1 MHNIIIEYQKIA
13 NLIDDYASNQPSK
26 FRTRNWV
33 EINDES
39 RGAYNVNSQIKFK
52 TTMLKSSL
60 RDYSDAYILVKGT
73 ISVNNTVAQ
82 GAAANNINKKV
93 IFKNCAPFTN
103 CISEVNNTQI
113 DNAKDID
120 IVMPMYNLI
129 EYSDNY
135 AKTTGILWQYCK
147 DIPARDNNNNVI
159 AFDANNLTD
168 SFNFKVK
175 ITGQTG
181 DDGTKYVEI
190 MVPLKYLS
198 NFWRT
203 LEMPLINC
211 EVNLILTWSTT
222 CVIISVIVANQA
234 ATFEITDTKLYLLVV
249 TLSTQENTKFF
260 QLLKSGFKRVI
271 NWNKYLSKPE
281 LLPQNQNLNHLVEPS
296 FQGVNRLFVLAFEN
310 DNDRTSDDEYYLPT
324 VEIKDYN
331 IVINGENFFDQPI
344 KNNKVTY
351 DNIRKI
357 ATGQGNDYT
366 TGCFLDYPYFANTY
380 KMIAVDLSKQQ
391 ALDADP
397 RAIQQINFT
406 ANLDRAGNTRVY
418 FIIEEAKETILD
430 FSQGTV
436 KVL

>member
-1 MHNIIIEYQKIA
+1 MEYQKIA
-13 NLIDDYASNQPSK
+13 NLIDDYTSNQPSK

-39 RGAYNVNSQIKFK
+39 RGAYNINSQIKFK

-60 RDYSDAYILVKGT
+60 CDYWDAYILVKGT
-73 ISVNNTVAQ
+73 ISVNNTAAQ
-82 GAAANNINKKV
+82 GAAANNTNKKV
-93 IFKNCAPFTN
+93 IFKNCALFTN
-103 CISEVNNTQI
+103 CISEINNTQI

-129 EYSDNY
+129 EYKNNY
-135 AKTTGILWQYCK
+135 AKTTGSLWQYCK
-147 DIPARDNNNNVI
+147 DIPALN
-159 AFDANNLTD
+159 ANDEITEFTAGNITD
-168 SFNFKVK
+168 PLNFKVK
-175 ITGQTG
+175 ITGGTG
-181 DDGTKYVEI
+181 NNGRKDAEI

-211 EVNLILTWSTT
+211 EVNLILTWSST
-222 CVIISVIVANQA
+222 CVLIATNTPNQN
-234 ATFEITDTKLYLLVV
+234 ATFAITDTKLYVPVV

-260 QLLKSGFKRVI
+260 QQLKSGFKRVI
-271 NWNKYLSKPE
+271 NWNKSLSKAE
-281 LLPQNQNLNHLVEPS
+281 LLAQNPNLNHLVEPN

-310 DNDRTSDDEYYLPT
+310 DDDRTSDDKYYLPT
-324 VEIKDYN
+324 VDIKDYN
-331 IVINGENFFDQPI
+331 IMINGENFLDQPI

-357 ATGQGNDYT
+357 ATGYGDDYT
-366 TGCFLDYPYFANTY
+366 TGCLLDYPYFTDTY

-391 ALDADP
+391 ASYADP

-418 FIIEEAKETILD
+418 FILEEAKETILN

>member
-1 MHNIIIEYQKIA
+1 MEYQKIA
-13 NLIDDYASNQPSK
+13 NLIDDASNQPSK
-26 FRTRNWV
+26 FRPRNWV

-39 RGAYNVNSQIKFK
+39 RGAYNINSQIKFK

-60 RDYSDAYILVKGT
+60 CDYSDAYILVKGT
-73 ISVNNTVAQ
+73 ISVTNTAAQ
-82 GAAANNINKKV
+82 GAAANNTNKKV

-103 CISEVNNTQI
+103 CISEIDNMQI

-120 IVMPMYNLI
+120 IVMPMYNVV

-135 AKTTGILWQYCK
+135 TKITGSLWQYCK
-147 DIPARDNNNNVI
+147 DIPARNANDQIIIFDVNNV
-159 AFDANNLTD
+159 TD
-168 SFNFKVK
+168 SFNFKVRF
-175 ITGQTG
+175 TGQNG
-181 DDGTKYVEI
+181 NNGRKNVKI

-211 EVNLILTWSTT
+211 EVNLILTCSST
-222 CVIISVIVANQA
+222 CVLISTGVPNQA
-234 ATFEITDTKLYLLVV
+234 ATFAITDTKLYVPVV

-260 QLLKSGFKRVI
+260 QQLKSGFKRVI

-281 LLPQNQNLNHLVEPS
+281 LLAQNPNLNHLVEPS

-310 DNDRTSDDEYYLPT
+310 DDYRTSDDRYYLPT
-324 VEIKDYN
+324 VERKDYN
-331 IVINGENFFDQPI
+331 IMINGENFFDQPI

-351 DNIRKI
+351 ENIRKT
-357 ATGQGNDYT
+357 ATGQEDDYT
-366 TGCFLDYPYFANTY
+366 TGCLLDYPYFATIY
-380 KMIAVDLSKQQ
+380 KIIAVDLSKQQ
-391 ALDADP
+391 ALDAGP

-418 FIIEEAKETILD
+418 FILEEAKETLLD